1 MPLRTV
7 FGWQKPCYLLG
18 EGYVDSYAEL
28 MEGTEWQNYGV
39 GNYEKCADCMVHC
52 GFEGSAVKETLSN
65 PLKMMKVAFGGIK
78 TDGAFAPE
86 IDLSRQRPAQNVFS
100 MHVEEKLEE
109 IRSGKLQTI
118 DITKKKRDRAA
129 AAVAAE

>member
-18 EGYVDSYAEL
+18 EGYVSTYKEL
-28 MEGTEWQNYGV
+28 MDGTEWENYGV

-52 GFEGSAVKETLSN
+52 GFEGSAVKETLRN
-65 PLKMMKVAFGGIK
+65 PLKMIKVALGGIR
-78 TDGAFAPE
+78 TEGEFAPE

-100 MHVEEKLEE
+100 KHVEQKLEE
-109 IRSGKLQTI
+109 IRSGKLKTL
-118 DITKKKRDRAA
+118 DITKKKRVRAE
-129 AAVAAE
+129 VIAAE